1 MKLQKIFLFFS
12 STLIV
17 IFPFLLIKPAT
28 ADIACVL
35 IGLFYLFYCLYKK
48 DFSYFKNNFFYFF
61 LIIFIYININSFF
74 SFKPLISYDVSLS
87 YLRIIIFIVS
97 LSFFF
102 KERSNLKLY
111 FYYSFFICV
120 LILFLDSFYQ
130 LFLGKNILGYL
141 LNDNRVSSFFGE
153 KLIMGSYVVRLLPL
167 FLGIGFLLNLKKLN
181 FFLLLISSTLVILSA
196 ERVAFAYFLI
206 CAFFYFYFSF
216 DIKRSLYLLLI
227 FLILFFSLLIIFP
240 KNFNRLIYHTYQ
252 QSKQNNSIL
261 GLSYRHQLH
270 FITAYNMFSDKK
282 IFGHGLKTFRYLC
295 DDPKYSVQQ
304 KIINDYTI
312 VSPGEGRIIY
322 DFDNL
327 IAKVLN
333 SQNEIILEKTFV
345 NLTKFL
351 VTNGELVSKNQKLF
365 YTYEFNDGCN
375 THPHNIYLQFLSE
388 LGIIGFFLFL
398 IIFIYSLYNLIIIIK
413 KSFTKKLN
421 NKDQCTALVLLC
433 IATSMFP
440 VFPSGN
446 YFNNWL
452 LIISYLPIGFY
463 LSLLKK
469 KNND

>member
-1 MKLQKIFLFFS
+1 MFL
-12 STLIV
+12 
-17 IFPFLLIKPAT
+17 
-28 ADIACVL
+28 
-35 IGLFYLFYCLYKK
+35 
-48 DFSYFKNNFFYFF
+48 
-61 LIIFIYININSFF
+61 
-74 SFKPLISYDVSLS
+74 
-87 YLRIIIFIVS
+87 
-97 LSFFF
+97 
-102 KERSNLKLY
+102 
-111 FYYSFFICV
+111 
-120 LILFLDSFYQ
+120 
-130 LFLGKNILGYL
+130 
-141 LNDNRVSSFFGE
+141 
-153 KLIMGSYVVRLLPL
+153 
-167 FLGIGFLLNLKKLN
+167 
-181 FFLLLISSTLVILSA
+181 
-196 ERVAFAYFLI
+196 
-206 CAFFYFYFSF
+206 
-216 DIKRSLYLLLI
+216 
-227 FLILFFSLLIIFP
+227 
-240 KNFNRLIYHTYQ
+240 
-252 QSKQNNSIL
+252 
-261 GLSYRHQLH
+261 
-270 FITAYNMFSDKK
+270 DKK

-304 KIINDYTI
+304 KIINDYAI

-388 LGIIGFFLFL
+388 LGIVGFFLFL
-398 IIFIYSLYNLIIIIK
+398 TIFIYSLYSLIIIIK
-413 KSFTKKLN
+413 KCFTKKLN
-421 NKDQCTALVLLC
+421 NKDICTALVFLC